1 MDIQQLRYFLA
12 VADELHFGRAAERLH
27 ITASPLSR
35 RIRELEQELRR
46 DLFVREHH
54 HVELTQ
60 FGETFRDR
68 AQDAVNVFDTLRGLP
83 DEHVDVPRCR
93 IGAAPLA
100 PAVVLDRVL
109 ETYHRVVPDAE
120 LPVTL
125 APSAET
131 LVMLSADRVD
141 LAVVHLPVDT
151 DGVESLLLSRA
162 PYGVVMRSDDALAEH
177 TSLKLSDLRQRQVL
191 VTSAKVHPQLMGETR
206 TALLEAG
213 VTRLVPLPHNDVVQM
228 AAHVLR
234 TGGLSLTVV
243 GSDTP
248 ATRVFAAP
256 HFVVVPLDEPALV
269 LRAGIAWRPDAENRV
284 PGLRTV
290 VDTLRMRY
298 GTRPL
303 KP

>member
-12 VADELHFGRAAERLH
+12 VADELHFGKAAERLH

-35 RIRELEQELRR
+35 RVRELEQELGR
-46 DLFVREHH
+46 DLFIREHH

-60 FGETFRDR
+60 FGEVFRGR
-68 AQDAVNVFDTLRGLP
+68 AQDAVSVFDGLRRLP
-83 DEHVDVPRCR
+83 DEHLDVPRCR

-109 ETYHRVVPDAE
+109 ETYHRVVPDAD

-131 LVMLSADRVD
+131 LVMLSADRID

-162 PYGVVMRSDDALAEH
+162 PYAVAMRSDDDLADRS
-177 TSLKLSDLRQRQVL
+177 SLRLRDLRRRQVL
-191 VTSAKVHPQLMGETR
+191 VTSAKVHPQVMGETR
-206 TALLEAG
+206 SALLEAG
-213 VTRLVPLPHNDVVQM
+213 VTRLVQLPHNDVVQM

-234 TGGLSLTVV
+234 TGALSLTVM
-243 GSDTP
+243 GADTP
-248 ATRVFAAP
+248 ATRIFAPP
-256 HFVVVPLDEPALV
+256 HFTVVPLDEPTLV
-269 LRAGIAWRPDAENRV
+269 LRAGMAWRAGAESRV
-284 PGLRTV
+284 PGLRSV
-290 VDTLRMRY
+290 VESLRTRY
-298 GTRPL
+298 GTRPMS
-303 KP
+303 P